1 MKRSQVISASIVFL
15 CSLLGACGGSTEGPK
30 PSDKTIGQ
38 QDSVEDTLLQIVE
51 ATCSDL
57 RNASSQAEAAQTLS
71 YAIQLAESI
80 GVTSIQL
87 GSFLSSACQD
97 ALNDANQLP

>member
-1 MKRSQVISASIVFL
+1 MKRSQVFCASIVLL
-15 CSLLGACGGSTEGPK
+15 CLLLGACGGSTEGPK
-30 PSDKTIGQ
+30 PSDNTIGQ
-38 QDSVEDTLLQIVE
+38 EDSAEDALLKIVG

-80 GVTSIQL
+80 GVTSEQL